1 MIEGSYGE
9 SGHDEKCEW
18 ASEAC
23 GCDSR
28 KLLRAEIAVAT
39 KELTRLSVEIV
50 RAERE
55 RDEAR
60 LVIRE
65 FLASGVEHDDPR
77 MDYITMQVDRVTI
90 AAARAAG
97 EGGEDE

>member
-55 RDEAR
+55 LDEAYEAIAWITGTNDVAS
-60 LVIRE
+60 VI
-65 FLASGVEHDDPR
+65 AGA
-77 MDYITMQVDRVTI
+77 I
-90 AAARAAG
+90 AARAAEKETG
-97 EGGEDE
+97 NE